1 MSDFNIDVSA
11 GRDRGTPEEI
21 HDQPFRIALI
31 GDWSGRGS
39 RGVVQPAWRIAARQ
53 PHQVDRDD
61 LDVAME
67 DLAVE
72 LALRVEGNTPP
83 LTIQFRTIDD
93 FHPDQLYA
101 RLPIFQALRDLRE
114 RLDDPREFAAAARQ
128 MSGEAPPPP
137 PKPAAGGGLLDSIL
151 DDAAPV
157 DTNEALAS
165 SGGDLHAFLQQ
176 ILKPHLVPRAD
187 PRQAELVAQ
196 VDAAASS
203 ALRAILHH
211 PQFQALEANWRA
223 ADLLVRRIDT
233 SSDLRIELIDLT
245 RDELNACLAPGQD
258 PQHSPLY
265 ALLTRQSQTA
275 PWALLASAFTLGGDP
290 ADLERAAQLAAIG
303 HLLQAPWVAPA
314 HPSLAGVAG
323 FDSAEWGSDPASGD
337 AGWAALRASPL
348 ARSLG
353 LVVPRFLVRSPYGKS
368 FDECETLRFEELDG
382 SGHEDFLW
390 APGSFAVALI
400 LGRARAEA
408 GGWNLAGQID
418 PEVGGLPH
426 VVFGKGADARSIPVA
441 ETTMTERGGAKLMD
455 AGLMVL
461 ASLKDQD
468 RLRLLR
474 LQSAAQPLAALAA
487 RWSLA

>member
-1 MSDFNIDVSA
+1 MSDFNLDITA
-11 GRDRGTPEEI
+11 GRDRAPGQPIE
-21 HDQPFRIALI
+21 DAPFRIALI

-39 RGVVQPAWRIAARQ
+39 RGRVESAGRIAARQ

-61 LDVAME
+61 LELAME
-67 DLAVE
+67 DLGVE
-72 LALRVEGNTPP
+72 LALRVEGSGPP
-83 LTIQFRTIDD
+83 LTIRFRSLDD

-114 RLDDPREFAAAARQ
+114 RLNDPREFAAAARQ

-157 DTNEALAS
+157 DTNEALAH

-176 ILKPHLVPRAD
+176 ILKPHLIPRAD
-187 PRQAELVAQ
+187 PRQAELIAQ

-211 PQFQALEANWRA
+211 PHFQALEANWRA
-223 ADLLVRRIDT
+223 ADMLVRRIDT

-245 RDELNACLAPGQD
+245 QAELHGCLPPGQD
-258 PQHSPLY
+258 PQQSPLY

-275 PWALLASAFTLGGDP
+275 PWALFASAFPLGPD
-290 ADLERAAQLAAIG
+290 DLDRAAQLAAIG
-303 HLLQAPWVAPA
+303 HLLQAPWIAPA
-314 HPSLAGVAG
+314 HPALAGVAG
-323 FDSAEWGSDPASGD
+323 FDSAEPGSYQPSDD
-337 AGWAALRASPL
+337 AGWMALRSSAL

-353 LVVPRFLVRSPYGKS
+353 LVVPRFLVRSPYGKN
-368 FDECETLRFEELDG
+368 FDECETLRFEELDQP
-382 SGHEDFLW
+382 GHADFLW

-408 GGWNLAGQID
+408 GSWSLAGQVD
-418 PEVGGLPH
+418 PEIGGLSH

-441 ETTMTERGGAKLMD
+441 ETAMTERGGARLMD
-455 AGLMVL
+455 GGLMVL

-474 LQSAAQPLAALAA
+474 VQSVAHPLAALAA
-487 RWSLA
+487 RWTVA